1 MVKYENLKDYFQGEH
16 IKLIKSK
23 ISKYMNTEMEDYRQI
38 NDAVVQ
44 SLVCTYDDA
53 DFNVEVELGVLVE
66 ISEPENAEALIF
78 VITIAGNLEL
88 KFEDIRVINIKRV
101 YSNEFPEDNILSQF
115 ILPDLSKS
123 VVERIGSDMYGFY
136 RRLGIFEG
144 VKLSIGS
151 LVEKGMIFF
160 SELPDKCLGRII
172 LADSDVDVYYNDTIE
187 KRFMIKTHHAKP
199 GTILLNKKKYADECD
214 GELRIT
220 VAHEL
225 VHLLFHDRFFKLLQL
240 LGEEKVDLHSSTET
254 VTLTDN
260 MTDIQKALCIAE
272 WQADVLAMRLAIPGC
287 TVNDTLT
294 IATFNVKNKS
304 KIINRGDRNQACVKG
319 FAEIYG
325 VSCYVA
331 KERMRQLGFDF
342 VDGTIIERDGKSM
355 PPFIFPQNTLK
366 DNETFVIDSSNY
378 EQLLCENKEFAE
390 LIEKRYFVYTG
401 YVVCYNHPKYI
412 KLKTSHNDIEY
423 ILSDYAREHAD
434 ECCYKFK
441 YTYTSNH
448 NSFTE
453 YTISHYLCKL
463 DDIKLTITTDADDK
477 GVSINAIQLKM
488 ILDKIKEDEK
498 KAEKTKA
505 SMLLAEIT
513 TFSAALKYHK
523 KQIKGLTYQRIV
535 DTYGIPVDTLKAYVA
550 PVDSNRYRKPSM
562 EHMMLLC
569 HAFRLPHDTAIDFLT
584 KAKTP
589 LDENKALHKLYDHLL
604 RFTDEGIDVWDK
616 YLTENGEAPLK
627 ANIEETDEN

>member
-23 ISKYMNTEMEDYRQI
+23 ISKYMNTEMENYRQI

-66 ISEPENAEALIF
+66 IAEPENAEALSF

-136 RRLGIFEG
+136 RRLGVFDG
-144 VKLSIGS
+144 VKLSIES

-187 KRFMIKTHHAKP
+187 KRFKIKTYHAKP

-225 VHLLFHDRFFKLLQL
+225 VHLMFHSRFLKLLLL
-240 LGEEKVDLHSSTET
+240 LGDDRYDLNSSPDIATI
-254 VTLTDN
+254 N
-260 MTDIQKALCIAE
+260 SGMTDKQKALCIAE
-272 WQADVLAMRLAIPGC
+272 WQANVLAMRLAIPSS
-287 TVNDTLT
+287 TVDATNKEIANDPSTYYE
-294 IATFNVKNKS
+294 NS
-304 KIINRGDRNQACVKG
+304 GDRMQACVIK
-319 FAEIYG
+319 FAKKYG

-331 KERMRQLGFDF
+331 KERLHQLGYDF
-342 VDGTIIERDGKSM
+342 VDGTIIEFDGEQKN
-355 PPFIFPQNTLK
+355 PFYFTPGTLK
-366 DNETFVIDSSNY
+366 ENETFVIDHANY
-378 EQLLCENKEFAE
+378 ERLLRENKEFAE
-390 LIEKRYFVYTG
+390 LIERRHFVYTG
-401 YVVCYNHPKYI
+401 YVVCFNHPKYT
-412 KLKTSHNDIEY
+412 KLIIQNDVVKY
-423 ILSDYAREHAD
+423 VLSDYAREHAE

-441 YTYTSNH
+441 YTYTSIH
-448 NSFTE
+448 ESFTE
-453 YTISHYLCKL
+453 YTISRYLCKL
-463 DDIKLTITTDADDK
+463 EDLKIKISTDEDK
-477 GVSINAIQLKM
+477 EGVSLNAKQFKI
-488 ILDKIKEDEK
+488 IFDKIKEDME
-498 KAEKTKA
+498 KAEKTHAK
-505 SMLLAEIT
+505 MLLANVT
-513 TFSAALKYHK
+513 TFSDALKYHK
-523 KQIKGLTYQRIV
+523 GQIKGLTYRKIE
-535 DTYGIPVDTLKAYVA
+535 DDYGIPEDTLKAYVA
-550 PVDSNRYRKPSM
+550 PKKSKRYRKPSI

-569 HAFRLPHDTAIDFLT
+569 HAFRLKHDTAIDFLT
-584 KAKTP
+584 KAGTP
-589 LDENKALHKLYDHLL
+589 LDENDIKHKLYDDLL
-604 RFTDEGIDVWDK
+604 RCADEPIIFWNN
-616 YLTENGEAPLK
+616 YLIENGFSPFESPDK
-627 ANIEETDEN
+627 K